1 MDAEPPILP
10 FVHSR
15 VRRRHDGTAPDTVSD
30 IGTRLRAHR
39 RAANITLRQV
49 AEKSGL
55 TAAYLSQVET
65 GRTTPSIAS
74 AKRIAAAYG
83 LSLVGLLAEDD
94 DRGDSIV
101 LRREERRLLISA
113 RSGAVKELLVHR
125 QGGKLLEPLYVVIPP
140 GKGSDGQYDHAG
152 EEFGFVLSGTLEL
165 NVEDK
170 VHRIRKGDAF
180 YLKSTRRHGFRN
192 PNRRS
197 RAIVLWVITPPSF

>member
-1 MDAEPPILP
+1 MDATGPAE
-10 FVHSR
+10 
-15 VRRRHDGTAPDTVSD
+15 DTVSD
-30 IGTRLRAHR
+30 LGARLRAQR

-94 DRGDSIV
+94 DRRDSIV
-101 LRREERRLLISA
+101 QRREERRLLISG
-113 RSGAVKELLVHR
+113 RSGVVKELLVHR
-125 QGGKLLEPLYVVIPP
+125 QGGKLLEPLYVLIPP
-140 GKGSDGQYDHAG
+140 GKGSDGQYDHPG

-165 NVEDK
+165 SVEDK
-170 VHRIRKGDAF
+170 VHRIRKGDSF

-192 PNRRS
+192 PNRTS
-197 RAIVLWVITPPSF
+197 RTIVLWVITPPSF

>member
-1 MDAEPPILP
+1 M
-10 FVHSR
+10 
-15 VRRRHDGTAPDTVSD
+15 
-30 IGTRLRAHR
+30 
-39 RAANITLRQV
+39 

-83 LSLVGLLAEDD
+83 LSLVELLAEDD

-101 LRREERRLLISA
+101 QRRQERRLLLSG
-113 RSGAVKELLVHR
+113 RSGVVKELLVHR

-140 GKGSDGQYDHAG
+140 RKGSDGQYD
-152 EEFGFVLSGTLEL
+152 LEL
-165 NVEDK
+165 SVEDK
-170 VHRIRKGDAF
+170 VYRIRKGDSF

-192 PNRRS
+192 PNRKS
-197 RAIVLWVITPPSF
+197 RTIVLWVITPPSF

>member
-1 MDAEPPILP
+1 
-10 FVHSR
+10 
-15 VRRRHDGTAPDTVSD
+15 VSD
-30 IGTRLRAHR
+30 LGTRLRAHR
-39 RAANITLRQV
+39 RAADITLRQV

-83 LSLVGLLAEDD
+83 LSLVELLAEDD

-101 LRREERRLLISA
+101 QRRQERALRRSG
-113 RSGAVKELLVHR
+113 RSGVGEELLVR
-125 QGGKLLEPLYVVIPP
+125 GERGKLLEPLDVRIAPRE
-140 GKGSDGQYDHAG
+140 GSDGQYDHAG

-165 NVEDK
+165 SVEDK
-170 VHRIRKGDAF
+170 VYRIRKGDSF

-192 PNRRS
+192 PNRKS
-197 RAIVLWVITPPSF
+197 RTIVLWVITPPSF

>member
-1 MDAEPPILP
+1 MDATGPAE
-10 FVHSR
+10 
-15 VRRRHDGTAPDTVSD
+15 DTVSD
-30 IGTRLRAHR
+30 LGARLRAQR

-94 DRGDSIV
+94 DRRDSIV
-101 LRREERRLLISA
+101 QRREERRLLISG
-113 RSGAVKELLVHR
+113 RSGVVKE
-125 QGGKLLEPLYVVIPP
+125 LLEPLYVLIPP
-140 GKGSDGQYDHAG
+140 GKGSDGQYDHPG

-165 NVEDK
+165 SVEDK
-170 VHRIRKGDAF
+170 VHRIRKGDSF

-192 PNRRS
+192 PNRTS
-197 RAIVLWVITPPSF
+197 RTIVLWVITPPSF